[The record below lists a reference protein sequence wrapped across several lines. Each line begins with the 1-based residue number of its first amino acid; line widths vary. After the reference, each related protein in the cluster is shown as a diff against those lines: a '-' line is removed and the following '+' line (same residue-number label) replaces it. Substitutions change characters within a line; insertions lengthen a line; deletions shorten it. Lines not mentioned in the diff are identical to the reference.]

1 MEQVAIPGGWS
12 FVIFLTRALTQ
23 AVHKSEAVPM
33 TAMAN
38 VSNHA
43 RRSVR
48 KLIVAALLLA
58 TVSWVWASP
67 PTAARKPDK
76 APCGDYGTA
85 IEFEPTP
92 KDAARRAAAEE
103 KLVMV
108 LHVSGHFEDPGLT

>member
-1 MEQVAIPGGWS
+1 
-12 FVIFLTRALTQ
+12 
-23 AVHKSEAVPM
+23 M
-33 TAMAN
+33 TSMTN

-43 RRSVR
+43 WRSGR
-48 KLIVAALLLA
+48 KPIVAALLLA
-58 TVSWVWASP
+58 MVSWAWASP
-67 PTAARKPDK
+67 PTAANKP
-76 APCGDYGTA
+76 ATTPCGDYGTA

>member
-1 MEQVAIPGGWS
+1 MTTM
-12 FVIFLTRALTQ
+12 TRL
-23 AVHKSEAVPM
+23 
-33 TAMAN
+33 
-38 VSNHA
+38 SNHTWLNG
-43 RRSVR
+43 R

-67 PTAARKPDK
+67 PTAAKKPTTT
-76 APCGDYGTA
+76 PCGDYGTA

-92 KDAARRAAAEE
+92 KEAARRAAAEE